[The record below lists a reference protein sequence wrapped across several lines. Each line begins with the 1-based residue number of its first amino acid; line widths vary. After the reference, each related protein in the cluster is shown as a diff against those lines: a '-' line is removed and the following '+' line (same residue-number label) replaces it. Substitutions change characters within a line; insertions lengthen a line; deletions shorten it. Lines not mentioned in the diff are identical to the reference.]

1 MRPRRRDPCLRSA
14 LARGALAVVVALGAL
29 SCAQQGPATRPAP
42 TVDRTAPRGAET
54 SAAQAARR
62 TAPTPP
68 AAGTAA
74 PPPASTLPLPAA
86 PSDPAVVTAPL
97 VEPVGDATEAPPP
110 APESRPARPG
120 PASTDLVAL
129 ILPLDVPAY
138 ARAADAVRAGF
149 LAAAEAAGA
158 KDKCIVIGH
167 KDDGVLAAFDEAR
180 RRGVRVVVGPLLR
193 DDLKTLAIADA
204 DIPWTIALNRL
215 DDGTALPQAVY
226 ALPLAVESDARV
238 IARRAQADGVR
249 AIDVIASDP
258 PLMKRM
264 AGAFTSEWIAGGGAP
279 PAALRF
285 DPSPDALTL
294 MRRNLTRAM
303 PDAVVLAVDGSGAAL
318 AKPFI
323 GTLPAYASG
332 LLFERPDLAV
342 VRDLNEV
349 RIVEVPWLVTPD
361 APEIAQ
367 FARRDMGSA
376 ALDRLYAL
384 GIDAFRVSQAFGA
397 DPPERFV
404 LDGATGRI
412 TLGDNRQ
419 FAREGRF
426 GVYRDGRLVPLDA
439 ER

>member
-1 MRPRRRDPCLRSA
+1 MPSSPQPAAPIVTRPVPPSEPD
-14 LARGALAVVVALGAL
+14 VVTTPLVEPSGDTVV
-29 SCAQQGPATRPAP
+29 SDTPPVPAAPRPTRPAP
-42 TVDRTAPRGAET
+42 
-54 SAAQAARR
+54 
-62 TAPTPP
+62 
-68 AAGTAA
+68 
-74 PPPASTLPLPAA
+74 
-86 PSDPAVVTAPL
+86 
-97 VEPVGDATEAPPP
+97 AT
-110 APESRPARPG
+110 
-120 PASTDLVAL
+120 TDLTAL

-193 DDLKTLAIADA
+193 DDLKTLAISDA
-204 DIPWTIALNRL
+204 TIPWTIALNRL
-215 DDGTALPQAVY
+215 DDSTPLPPEAY
-226 ALPLAVESDARV
+226 SFPLAVESDART

-249 AIDVIASDP
+249 AIDVIAGDP

-264 AGAFTSEWIAGGGAP
+264 ASAFTGEWIATGGAA

-285 DPSPDALTL
+285 DPSPEALTL
-294 MRRNLTRAM
+294 MRRNLTRAI
-303 PDAVVLAVDGSGAAL
+303 PDAVVLALDGNDAAL
-318 AKPFI
+318 VKPFI
-323 GTLPAYASG
+323 AVPAYASG

-342 VRDLNEV
+342 VRDLNDV

-361 APEIAQ
+361 APEIAR
-367 FARRDMGSA
+367 FPRRDLGSA

-384 GIDAFRVSQAFGA
+384 GLDAFRVSQAFGD
-397 DPPERFV
+397 DPPERFE

-412 TLGDNRQ
+412 TLVDGRQ

-426 GVYRDGRLVPLDA
+426 GVYRDGRLVPLDFA
-439 ER
+439 R

>member
-1 MRPRRRDPCLRSA
+1 M
-14 LARGALAVVVALGAL
+14 GALVALGAL

-42 TVDRTAPRGAET
+42 IVERPRSVPS
-54 SAAQAARR
+54 SAAEAAR
-62 TAPTPP
+62 TPGVP
-68 AAGTAA
+68 QPIPPGGVRPPPVA
-74 PPPASTLPLPAA
+74 PPE
-86 PSDPAVVTAPL
+86 PAVVTAPL
-97 VEPVGDATEAPPP
+97 AERPDAVPSEPVAVPSVT
-110 APESRPARPG
+110 ESRATRPP

-129 ILPLDVPAY
+129 IVPLDVPAY

-158 KDKCIVIGH
+158 KDKCVVIGH
-167 KDDGVLAAFDEAR
+167 KEDGVLGAFDEAG

-204 DIPWTIALNRL
+204 VIPWTVALNRL
-215 DDGTALPQAVY
+215 DDGTPLPPAVY
-226 ALPLAVESDARV
+226 SFPLAVESDARV
-238 IARRAQADGVR
+238 IARRAQMDGVR

-264 AGAFTSEWIAGGGAP
+264 AGAFTSEWIAGGGAAP
-279 PAALRF
+279 GALRF

-294 MRRNLTRAM
+294 MRRNLTRAI
-303 PDAVVLAVDGSGAAL
+303 PDAVVLAVDGNDAAL
-318 AKPFI
+318 AKSFI

-342 VRDLNEV
+342 VRDLNDV

-361 APEIAQ
+361 APEIANFQ
-367 FARRDMGSA
+367 RRDLGSA

-384 GIDAFRVSQAFGA
+384 GIDAFRVSQAFGD
-397 DPPERFV
+397 DPPERFE
-404 LDGATGRI
+404 LEGATGRI
-412 TLGDNRQ
+412 TLVDGHQ

-426 GVYRDGRLVPLDA
+426 GVYRDGRLLPLDTH
-439 ER
+439 